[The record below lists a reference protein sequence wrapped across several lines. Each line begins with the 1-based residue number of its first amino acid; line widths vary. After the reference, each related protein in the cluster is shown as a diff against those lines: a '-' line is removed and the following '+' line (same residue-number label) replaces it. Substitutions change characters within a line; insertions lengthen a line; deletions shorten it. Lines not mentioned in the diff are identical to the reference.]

1 MGRNIVVC
9 CDGTSNQFARA
20 NTNVVKLYQR
30 LVQDGQR
37 QVTYYHPG
45 LGTMEAVGALTSVGR
60 KLTKLLGLAAGYGLE
75 DDVLRAY
82 HFVATTWAPGDS
94 LFLFGFSRGA
104 YTVRAV
110 ASLLHVLGILR
121 PGHHDLAKFA
131 LRMLSAKDKAR
142 AKGGK
147 SEIDFELLAD
157 FGKTFSVER
166 CPIHF
171 VGVWDTVSSV
181 GWLANPL
188 SLPHTADNPS
198 ISIGRHAVSIDEH
211 RAFFRTNL
219 WFPTPTGGP
228 KDVLQVWFPGD
239 HCDVGG
245 GHADGRTTA
254 SDAAL
259 AWMLRQATDAGLLLT
274 DASIGAGTA
283 APLLHESLKGWW
295 ILAEFVPKRHY
306 DRRTKAS
313 SWRINFFR
321 RRSMPEGAP
330 VHESA
335 FNVGKPYVDRLP
347 PGARSVP

>member
-9 CDGTSNQFARA
+9 CDGTSNQFSRA

-30 LVQDGQR
+30 LVQDGRIQA
-37 QVTYYHPG
+37 TYYHPG
-45 LGTMEAVGALTSVGR
+45 LGTLEAVGALTSVGR
-60 KLTKLLGLAAGYGLE
+60 KLTKLLGLAVGYGLE

-82 HFVATTWAPGDS
+82 SFIASSWKPGDH

-121 PGHHDLAKFA
+121 PGHDDLAKFA
-131 LRMLSAKDKAR
+131 LRMLSAKDKVR
-142 AKGGK
+142 PEDGGAG
-147 SEIDFELLAD
+147 IDFELLAD
-157 FGKTFSVER
+157 LGRTFSVER
-166 CPIHF
+166 CPVHF

-181 GWLANPL
+181 GWLSNPL

-198 ISIGRHAVSIDEH
+198 ISIGRHAVSIDER

-245 GHADGRTTA
+245 GHSDGRTTA
-254 SDAAL
+254 SDVAL
-259 AWMLRQATDAGLLLT
+259 AWMLREASDAGLLLT
-274 DASIGAGTA
+274 DASTDAATA
-283 APLLHESLKGWW
+283 AASLHESLKGWW
-295 ILAEFVPKRHY
+295 VLAEFVPKRRY
-306 DRRTKAS
+306 DRRTKTRG
-313 SWRINFFR
+313 WRLNLFR
-321 RRSMPEGAP
+321 RRSMPEEAA

-335 FNVGKPYVDRLP
+335 FKLGRPYVDRLP
-347 PGARSVP
+347 QGAHPVL